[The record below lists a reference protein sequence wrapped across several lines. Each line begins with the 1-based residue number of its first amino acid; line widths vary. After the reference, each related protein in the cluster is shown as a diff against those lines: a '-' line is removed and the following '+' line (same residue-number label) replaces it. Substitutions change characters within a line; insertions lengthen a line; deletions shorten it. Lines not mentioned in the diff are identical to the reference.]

1 MAAHPDSNRRDG
13 LLARQRD
20 AWSRGVR
27 LSVEALLAEHPEV
40 TLNDEFLL
48 ELVHAECLLL
58 RASGECVAV
67 DEFVR
72 RFPHLAVP
80 LTRLIDGDEALATEF
95 RTRPGSPL
103 SSGTT
108 ARGERVL
115 APSEDLQPT
124 DPYATQ
130 VGSDPA
136 QQETLVAADVH
147 GRPLR
152 DATSLTGVSTSAT
165 LSSRYRIQSEVARGG
180 MGVVY
185 RAHDLQLDRVVAL
198 KLIRSGDLA
207 DGDEIKRFAVEA
219 RAAAQLDH
227 SGIVQVYEV
236 GTLNGQP
243 FLTMAFIDG
252 QSLWQA
258 VKDAPLAPKRAARIM
273 QQAAEA
279 VHYAHEHG
287 VVHRDLKPQ
296 NILLTRDDQPKVTD
310 FGLAKRQQGDS
321 SLTETGQALGTPSY
335 MPPEQAQG
343 KIKEVGPIADVYSLG
358 ATLYCLLT
366 GRPPFQAAN
375 PLETMLQV
383 VEQEPVSPK
392 SLNRAVSVDLETIC
406 LRCLEK
412 DPAKRYP
419 SAAALGQDLA
429 RYLAGEPIQA
439 RPVGR
444 LERALKWIARKPVTA
459 AAYGLTAL
467 TVALV
472 MIGTT
477 IAFFWRNAET
487 ARSEAE
493 SARSGEERARKEA
506 ERAKQQEE
514 RAKKEV
520 EVSKAWNDYVLNV
533 RLAPTLWDKGWVEV
547 ARRTLEACPPKL
559 REQRWEWNYYQRH
572 MHPEVAALS
581 AHTKRVLDL
590 ELSPDESCLATC
602 REGVSLWDAAS
613 GEQIAQI
620 SNQDGVRSAA
630 FSRDGKWLATGTDSS
645 FPSSAQ
651 TPDGLILWDRERQRV
666 AARVELMC
674 GVIHVAFHPSGD
686 RILAGLQDGR
696 VLVCSV
702 PDLKEIPQPVR
713 HPAGAAIVA
722 CRPDGHQ
729 VATGCWNGFVNLWNP
744 LNGHWER
751 MIPAHSSGLERL
763 QYSPD
768 GRRLVSVGWDRAVK
782 IWDAATGDQ
791 LASWSVGYYPKGV
804 AISRDCRTVSFGR
817 PNDPVVEIRDL
828 VTGQVLRELRVD
840 AGLPISTAFSPD
852 NQLLATGW
860 ENGAIRF
867 WDTATGD
874 LQATLLSHA
883 SSVSIFKFS
892 EDGTRLYSADFAGQV
907 RIWDLTRPA
916 EAVRFGEA
924 SETVVG
930 AVSSD
935 GRMVAC
941 ATGNR
946 TISTHDLITGEQRV
960 LPQDQA
966 GKVACMTF
974 RPATQSLAT
983 GHSDG
988 SVRLWNIGSD
998 AEPVVLRGHA
1008 RRINRLAYDPR
1019 GETLATAS
1027 DEGEIRLWNAD
1038 NQKEISVLRGHQ
1050 ASVLSLAFDP
1060 ESYQLASTAADATVR
1075 LWNARSGKEL
1085 ATWKWTHSRWA
1096 GQTPEH
1102 PLAYHP
1108 RRRWVAAAL
1117 ENVLKIRD
1125 TETYQEIARIE
1136 TPNKLTHLEFS
1147 PDGRWMAYAG
1157 YFQYIVVWNCETRRE
1172 VARLPT
1178 FSEGELRFSPD
1189 GRKLAQASGDNS
1201 IRLWDTERWEEIA
1214 TLTGH
1219 QYPVALLQYDPAG
1232 DSMVSVSHDGTIRRW
1247 VAEESSDATRDLLSL
1262 RPRIWRVQQLERA
1275 EAARNWY
1282 AAAFHLDWL
1291 QKHQPS
1297 DVAWQTR
1304 YQQAVSRRDAEAAD
1318 AEKSLTALA
1327 SSPPISIH
1335 FDTEREAAEWVLS
1348 VGGTVGLIG
1357 PYGESAPV
1365 IDRRL
1370 PGGPFAIMGVS
1381 FNSQSQVRNDEFIK
1395 LSRCRRLAS
1404 IMANGSA
1411 LNGSGLSHLKP
1422 VRSLQALH
1430 LAGLTDPAHENKL
1443 LTDKTLASIA
1453 ELTQLKTLQLASN
1466 RALTDASLVTVA
1478 RLTDLENLYLDG
1490 VSITDAGLKN
1500 LQTMSK
1506 LKSIS
1511 VAGTGV
1517 TDQGLARLIAQ
1528 HPNLTEISLAQ
1539 GTAASVM
1546 TLESLATA
1554 RMLEGAQCGGDQV
1567 TASGI
1572 AALAQLERFHKL
1584 QVIYPTPGSIARLD
1598 LPRLKTLSVE
1608 FCSVPIA
1615 EAEARAILK
1624 SQNVESLQFVGRA
1637 GSPDDATLLMLA
1649 TLPKLKSFTMSFS
1662 EQSEPRRYTAAGIER
1677 FRKSRPDVELNI
1689 DGRTYSSTR

>member
-1 MAAHPDSNRRDG
+1 MAAQPESDRRGG

-20 AWSRGVR
+20 AWNRGER
-27 LSVEALLAEHPEV
+27 LSVESLLAEHPEA
-40 TLNDEFLL
+40 TPDDELL
-48 ELVHAECLLL
+48 LDLVHAECLLQ
-58 RASGECVAV
+58 RASGEFVATE
-67 DEFVR
+67 DYMR
-72 RFPHLAVP
+72 RFPHLAIP
-80 LTRLIDGDEALATEF
+80 LKRLIDSDDALASEF
-95 RTRPGSPL
+95 QTRPGSPP
-103 SSGTT
+103 SFETT
-108 ARGERVL
+108 APGARLL
-115 APSEDLQPT
+115 APSEDSQQT
-124 DPYATQ
+124 DPYATKI
-130 VGSDPA
+130 GSDPSE
-136 QQETLVAADVH
+136 QETLVAADVH

-152 DATSLTGVSTSAT
+152 DAPSPTGVSSSSS
-165 LSSRYRIQSEVARGG
+165 LSSRYRILSEVARGG

-227 SGIVQVYEV
+227 PGIVQVYEV

-243 FLTMAFIDG
+243 FLTMAFVDG

-258 VKDAPLAPKRAARIM
+258 VKEAPLAPKRAARIM

-343 KIKEVGPIADVYSLG
+343 KIKQVGPLADVYSLG

-412 DPAKRYP
+412 DAAKRYP
-419 SAAALGQDLA
+419 SAAALAQDLT

-444 LERALKWIARKPVTA
+444 LERVLKWIARKPVTA
-459 AAYGLTAL
+459 AAYGLAVL

-472 MIGTT
+472 MVGTT

-493 SARSGEERARKEA
+493 SARAGEERA
-506 ERAKQQEE
+506 
-514 RAKKEV
+514 KEV
-520 EVSKAWNDYVLNV
+520 IKESKARNDYVLNV
-533 RLAPTLWDKGWVEV
+533 RLAPTFWDKGWVE
-547 ARRTLEACPPKL
+547 AAHRTLAACPEGV
-559 REQRWEWNYYQRH
+559 REEEWEWNYYQRR
-572 MHPEVAALS
+572 MHPEVAAMS
-581 AHTKRVLDL
+581 GHTKRVLDL
-590 ELSPDESCLATC
+590 QLSPDESCLATC
-602 REGVSLWDAAS
+602 REGVSLFDART
-613 GEQIAQI
+613 GKPIAQI
-620 SNQDGVRSAA
+620 SNPDGVRSAA
-630 FSRDGKWLATGTDSS
+630 FSRDGKWLALGTDSS

-651 TPDGLILWDRERQRV
+651 TPDGLILWDRERQQV
-666 AARVELMC
+666 AARAELKC

-686 RILAGLQDGR
+686 RLLAGLQDGR
-696 VLVCSV
+696 ILVCSV
-702 PDLKEIPQPVR
+702 PDLKELPQPVR

-729 VATGCWNGFVNLWNP
+729 VATGCWSGFINLWDP

-751 MIPAHSSGLERL
+751 TIPAHSSSLQSL
-763 QYSPD
+763 QYDPD
-768 GRRLVSVGWDRAVK
+768 GRRLASVGSDRTVK

-791 LASWSVGYYPKGV
+791 LASWSVGFNPKGV
-804 AISRDCRTVSFGR
+804 AISRDFRRVSLGR
-817 PNDPVVEIRDL
+817 PNDPVVEIREL
-828 VTGQVLRELRVD
+828 VSGQLLRELRVEV
-840 AGLPISTAFSPD
+840 GLPISTAFSPD

-860 ENGAIRF
+860 ENGVIRL
-867 WDTATGD
+867 WDITTGE
-874 LQATLLSHA
+874 LQTTLVSHA
-883 SSVSIFKFS
+883 SPVSIFKFS
-892 EDGTRLYSADFAGQV
+892 EDGTRLYSGDFAGQV

-916 EAVRFGEA
+916 EAVRFGDA
-924 SETVVG
+924 SETVV
-930 AVSSD
+930 AAISSD
-935 GRMVAC
+935 GRVAAC
-941 ATGNR
+941 ATGHQ
-946 TISTHDLITGEQRV
+946 TISTHDMVTGEQRV
-960 LPQDQA
+960 LPLDQA
-966 GKVACMTF
+966 GKVACMMF
-974 RPATQSLAT
+974 RHATRSLAT

-988 SVRLWNIGSD
+988 TVRLWDVGSD
-998 AEPVVLRGHA
+998 AAPVVLRGHA
-1008 RRINRLAYDPR
+1008 RRISRLAYDRR
-1019 GETLATAS
+1019 GDVLATAS

-1038 NQKEISVLRGHQ
+1038 QQKEISVLRGHQ
-1050 ASVLSLAFDP
+1050 ASVLSLVFHP
-1060 ESYQLASTAADATVR
+1060 ENHQLASTAADATVR
-1075 LWNARSGKEL
+1075 LWDARAGKEL
-1085 ATWKWTHSRWA
+1085 ATRKWDHARWA
-1096 GQTPEH
+1096 GQTPDH
-1102 PLAYHP
+1102 PLAYRP
-1108 RRRWVAAAL
+1108 RGRSVAAAL
-1117 ENVLKIRD
+1117 ENVLKIWD
-1125 TETYQEIARIE
+1125 TETFQEIARIE
-1136 TPNKLTHLEFS
+1136 APNKLTHMEFS
-1147 PDGRWMAYAG
+1147 PDGRWLAYAG
-1157 YFQYIVVWNCETRRE
+1157 YFQHIAVWNCETRQ
-1172 VARLPT
+1172 VAARLPT

-1201 IRLWDTERWEEIA
+1201 IRLWDTGRWEEIA

-1232 DSMVSVSHDGTIRRW
+1232 DSMTSVSYDGTIRRW
-1247 VAEESSDATRDLLSL
+1247 VAKESPDATRDVLSL

-1275 EAARNWY
+1275 EASRNWY
-1282 AAAFHLDWL
+1282 AAAFHLEKL
-1291 QKHQPS
+1291 QKEEPS
-1297 DVAWQTR
+1297 EATWQTR
-1304 YQQAVSRRDAEAAD
+1304 YQQAVSRRDAEASQ
-1318 AEKSLTALA
+1318 AEQSLSALA
-1327 SSPPISIH
+1327 SSPISIH
-1335 FDTEREAAEWVLS
+1335 FDTEREAAKWVLS

-1357 PYGESAPV
+1357 PYGEAAPV
-1365 IDRRL
+1365 VDGRL
-1370 PGGPFAIMGVS
+1370 PDGVFAVVGVAFGP
-1381 FNSQSQVRNDEFIK
+1381 QSRVRDDELIQ
-1395 LSRCRRLAS
+1395 LSRCRRLVS

-1411 LNGSGLSHLKP
+1411 LNGSGLAHLKP
-1422 VRSLQALH
+1422 VRSLQALY
-1430 LAGLTDPAHENKL
+1430 LAGLTDPQHENKL
-1443 LTDKTLASIA
+1443 LTDQTLDSIS
-1453 ELTQLKTLQLASN
+1453 ELTQLKILQLASN
-1466 RALTDASLVTVA
+1466 QALTDTSLMTVA
-1478 RLTDLENLYLDG
+1478 RLTNLENLELDG
-1490 VSITDAGLKN
+1490 VAITDAGLEH
-1500 LQTMSK
+1500 LQMLTR
-1506 LKSIS
+1506 LKIMT
-1511 VAGTGV
+1511 VTGTRV
-1517 TDQGLARLIAQ
+1517 TDQGLGRLIAQ
-1528 HPNLTEISLAQ
+1528 HPNLTLIAVAQ
-1539 GTAASVM
+1539 GITAPAM

-1554 RMLEGAQCGGDQV
+1554 RMLEEAQVGGDQV

-1598 LPRLKTLSVE
+1598 LPRLKSLSIA

-1624 SQNVESLQFVGRA
+1624 SVNIESIQIVGNG

-1649 TLPKLKSFTMSFS
+1649 KLPKLKSFTMSFS

-1689 DGRTYSSTR
+1689 DGKTYASKK